1 MNQFLTVSYALQR
14 QKIAVERV
22 LGSRTEEQC
31 RRAARWAEAW
41 HKLVQRKL
49 EQSSAVVQRSW
60 TGPGYTPLRTLH

>member
-14 QKIAVERV
+14 QQIAVERT
-22 LGSRTEEQC
+22 LGARTEEQC

-49 EQSSAVVQRSW
+49 DQAYTPRQRSW
-60 TGPGYTPLRTLH
+60 PVPARAALRTLH